1 MSTKNLARTIIEG
14 GRNKSN
20 KWDRRNSHAEQ
31 RAAVRNYMSEVTLDP
46 ENYDEYD
53 VEPTQHVRKEFD
65 DKLGPIYRWLQRQ
78 VGRPWDEVRADVSKE
93 FDTRTTAGRHIVYD
107 HMLNSVQIGE
117 EPYRYYSRPP
127 EDPLASYSDHDYYVD
142 DDGILQKK
150 RYLGRRRYR
159 GDYEK
164 VASIDTNRLANWLG
178 DRCVGRVGDKFFWF
192 VPVGKGKKYPH
203 NGHTHIWRTQ
213 WGPPNKRMYYYGS
226 YGLRWEYI
234 QEEVVYKTDSLG
246 QYVYQDELNEYGQKQ
261 RIVIGREKVWKTGS
275 KPVFRQ
281 DRKLDE
287 KELAYWNNLPAYYQT
302 KILEESPNYPN
313 PPKKDYYSSYY
324 Y

>member
-14 GRNKSN
+14 GRTRSN
-20 KWDRRNSHAEQ
+20 KWERRNSHAEQ
-31 RAAVRNYMSEVTLDP
+31 RATVRNYMSEVTLDP
-46 ENYDEYD
+46 DNYDEYD
-53 VEPTQHVRKEFD
+53 VEPTQHVRKDFD

-142 DDGILQKK
+142 ENGILCKK
-150 RYLGRRRYR
+150 RYLGRRRYQ
-159 GDYEK
+159 GYQK
-164 VASIDTNRLANWLG
+164 HPAVDTNRIANWLG
-178 DRCVGRVGDKFFWF
+178 DRCVGRVGDKFYWF
-192 VPVGKGKKYPH
+192 VPVNKGKKHGRSGYIY
-203 NGHTHIWRTQ
+203 TWRAQ
-213 WGPPNKRMYYYGS
+213 WGPPNKRAYYYGS
-226 YGLRWEYI
+226 YGLRWEYEH
-234 QEEVVYKTDSLG
+234 EEVVYKTNSVG
-246 QYVYQDELNEYGQKQ
+246 EYVHQDELDEYGQKK
-261 RIVIGREKVWKTGS
+261 RIVIGRQKVWRTGS
-275 KPVFRQ
+275 KPSFRQ

-287 KELAYWNNLPAYYQT
+287 KEMVFWDSIPAYHQT